1 MKKIP
6 NNVFNQ
12 FELVAKQVLTDLK
25 GKGYV
30 VPVHGNNGSIKFEKF
45 SVVKNNNGRYTV
57 FSRNVVYFDDLNL
70 PQTAAIIANDLALGR
85 ILDSSLVTLDRDY
98 GFKLFEEELYEHAAK
113 RKKNT
118 LDQVIFYDTR
128 KRIARAQKQAL
139 KERILK
145 SFRKLTNIA

>member
-12 FELVAKQVLTDLK
+12 FELVARRVLSDLK

-30 VPVHGNNGSIKFEKF
+30 VPIHGNNGSINFEKF
-45 SVVKNNNGRYTV
+45 SVVKNKNDRYTV
-57 FSRNVVYFDDLNL
+57 FSKNVVYYDDLNL

-85 ILDSSLVTLDRDY
+85 ILDDNLVNLDRDY
-98 GFKLFEEELYEHAAK
+98 GFKLFEEELYEKAAK

-118 LDQVIFYDTR
+118 IDQVIFYDTR

-145 SFRKLTNIA
+145 SFRKLTNIV